1 MKKGIKLACKIL
13 SVFLSV
19 LLVMQI
25 APMQIIA
32 DAYAEATVDENTENT
47 LGVNLDDIDTT
58 EPEAE
63 ILAEETS
70 KREQY
75 VKHFRMTD
83 GSYRATQYE
92 VPVHFIKN
100 GEWTDYDNTLTEVDA
115 DTEDGEKASNK
126 DLTNTLAD
134 YSVRLSKKTNG
145 KKFVR
150 IEKDG
155 YKLSWYYTKA
165 NKVTAQITEITDDGD
180 ETTLEKL
187 SSQVIY
193 ENVYTDTDFE
203 YIIGSEGLKENIIL
217 KSKDTQT
224 EFVAEYKANGLTPV
238 QVNDKTI
245 ELRAED
251 GTVIYTINAPYMT
264 DANMEYSGGITL
276 TLSNVKNNKFTVT
289 TTLDED
295 WLNDNERAYPVTVDP
310 HLTTSQEWEDAA
322 CSSAYIASSTPSTC
336 YGRGGNGYEGSLYV
350 GYTYGR
356 GKTRSLIKMNELPEL
371 GVADKV
377 IYAEMA
383 VWVYACYPELTMNLH
398 NVTKSWNTSTVCWN
412 SNITYDSEIIDY
424 QVVQHIEE
432 TDTEAKNRWQRF
444 EITDLVRGWYS
455 GEIANNGVLL
465 RSDKETSTTQARARM
480 LSAQYPTYA
489 TVRPVF
495 DIHYRNMSG
504 YEDYWSYTGVSA
516 GRNGAVSVN
525 NFNGNAVFTQPITMG
540 DGGNLMPVS
549 LSLVYNSNGLYYLD
563 ANKIFSYMGGK
574 MQTNFHIYLGDETD
588 EQLLEKGY
596 KHYLNDA
603 DGTKHW
609 FYFEKDVENTA
620 KDEDGLGYT
629 LDIIE
634 ENSDPLCDYTNGDDY
649 AKFRITDKNDT
660 KMYFNT
666 SGNLIQITDSTENS
680 AKVVY
685 VTVNNKPRID
695 YIEDGAGR
703 RYTFNYGYSNN
714 SNLCTSIT
722 DPVGRTTTFNY
733 STMTM
738 TSVKFPDGKTV
749 SLSYSDDFLTTVTA
763 IDGTRTKIAYDSTSQ
778 KRVSNI
784 NWGTSD
790 SSLLESYSFAYK
802 QNETTI
808 TERVSATESRTY
820 TYQFNDFGQTTG
832 IVSNKDGNAQYFEY
846 TAPTE
851 ANSPNAN
858 KLVSQSKVINSV
870 TNYVINPDFYN
881 NLTGYTKE
889 IASTTGSPTIT
900 VDTTKGNLTKNSLKV
915 YKPSSNTTYAY
926 AIQRVT
932 GLPTGTYTF
941 SCYANTEGATI
952 SGGGIYVGYKV
963 LDTNGNF
970 IEQRKAE
977 DKKSTDGWERMNIT
991 FDVTSGETVW
1001 LLVGLEGGTYPAS
1014 GTVWFDDLQLEK
1026 SAGVSSYNLLENSGF
1041 SNNKT
1046 SWSNAA
1052 TLKTLDNN
1060 ELPGFTKAISKVG
1073 SPTEEWLGLSQFV
1086 YPNNGK
1092 KDDVFS
1098 IGSWIKAD
1106 SAPINN
1112 LKDNGEGEAD
1122 DDRYKPRFALAL
1134 HFYNSSDVCIG
1145 TEEIKINDDLNTW
1158 QFVSGKVIAPADY
1171 SYCCFEVIYYSNV
1184 NTVMMTG
1191 GFCYREEFGQTYTYD
1206 KDGNVVS
1213 SVDLANTESNF
1224 AYFGDQMAKMLN
1236 PSGSRYLYSYDE
1248 QNKLNYALSSDGQE
1262 YGFEYDDKGNV
1273 TSSEITARK
1282 PATTLEAGK
1291 EYIIVNAYSG
1301 KALDSGNQGVAD
1313 IETVTSPYN
1322 PESDYQCWKLVS
1334 SNTSSVYK
1342 IYSAKFPSLCLDIS
1356 GNVADNGK
1364 ALQIFTPYAGQA
1376 NQNFKILANGDGTF
1390 TIYTGCS
1397 SYAKAVDACYEET
1410 DLEENS
1416 VARQNT
1422 VIASNPEES
1431 CRWYFYPVEETEDKT
1446 ISTSA
1451 TYTDN
1456 KNFVSTMTDQRGNT
1470 TTYNYNQNKGTL
1482 TSVTDAKNNTTSY
1495 VYNANTNAL
1504 QSVTSGGMTNSYTY
1518 NNDRLTEINVNG
1530 STRYRFLYDAF
1541 GRTTATQIGNGS
1553 YYYNLSTLEYNNAGL
1568 LSKQTYGNG
1577 DFIEFGYDNLDRLIN
1592 KSYNGSN
1599 IDRAQ
1604 YFYGSDGNITRTIDY
1619 STNTD
1624 TKFVYDLAGR
1634 LVSVRDYRLADLNYT
1649 SLKAYVEYTYADK
1662 TNYLTGVKHYNA
1674 LGTQN
1679 IGYRYGNLANG
1690 EMPDAIYG
1698 VTWNGN
1704 NILNYSYDG
1713 LGRLNN
1719 KSIILNESE
1728 ESTLDTTYTYYDVN
1742 DTKTTTLL
1750 KSISTEGVIHN
1761 YQYDEL
1767 GNITSIVLNSSV
1779 AHSYEYDDLNQ
1790 LVRENNYD
1798 QGKTF
1803 TYEYSN
1809 GNIIYKHEYDYTTG
1823 ALPETPKKSWQYHYG
1838 YSVCR
1843 DILTGISEI
1852 SYIHAT
1858 VPDSNTSTYS
1868 LNNTNNASTP
1878 SDTLAQ
1884 SLLGDNYRKVDLT
1897 ANGVLNNVGAIHES
1911 SETTTSTYSTNATVT
1926 IPQSTTAFEMEVDGI
1941 GNMTKLNGFDF
1952 NWNGRRLESISQD
1965 GTELIS
1971 YEYNIDGQRVKKTAP
1986 DLVTGETV
1994 TTEYFYNGDIL
2005 AGQKKGNDI
2014 IIFMYDNNGDIFG
2027 FTYNGTPYYYVK
2039 NAQNDV
2045 FLIVDEAGE
2054 IVVLYQYDAWGK
2066 VTACYDMTDFGLSAI
2081 NTIMY
2086 RSYYVDLEMGM
2097 FMYYLNSRYY
2107 MADWGRFISA
2117 DSVVSEVGGDVLGY
2131 NMFAYCQN
2139 NPVNYCDPNGNWL
2152 EKLKETAKKVANW
2165 VNENIVEPIISCFYV
2180 KYDVPVYN
2188 QGSTNLCWA
2197 YSQAMIEDAKT
2208 NTSRTH
2214 QEANDRAK
2222 EIAIQKHGEDDWNKG
2237 SNPNNLVLV
2246 NSSSLDNIRF
2256 ALRTHGPLY
2265 AVYGYYDVDG
2275 NRVKGH
2281 AVVITGVNMITG
2293 QVYTNNPWGISGS
2306 QEYEDFL
2313 CVFLGEDASCWKLE
2327 DCYYLS

>member
-19 LLVMQI
+19 LLIVQI

-32 DAYAEATVDENTENT
+32 DAYHEATVDENTENT
-47 LGVNLDDIDTT
+47 LGVSLDDIDTT

-63 ILAEETS
+63 ILAEEIS

-75 VKHFRMTD
+75 VKHFRMSD

-92 VPVHFIKN
+92 VPVHFIQD
-100 GEWTDYDNTLTEVDA
+100 GEWTDYDNTLVEVDA
-115 DTEDGEKASNK
+115 DTEDGETASNK
-126 DLTNTLAD
+126 DLKNTLAD

-187 SSQVIY
+187 SSQVVY
-193 ENVYTDTDFE
+193 EEVYEDIDFE
-203 YIIGSEGLKENIIL
+203 YIVGSEGLKENIIL
-217 KSKDTQT
+217 KSEDTQT

-245 ELRAED
+245 ELQAED

-264 DANMEYSGGITL
+264 DANMEYSDGITL

-289 TTLDED
+289 ITLDED
-295 WLNDNERAYPVTVDP
+295 WLNDNDRAYPVTVDP
-310 HLTTSQEWEDAA
+310 VIRTKQEYTESD
-322 CSSAYIASSTPSTC
+322 SAFV
-336 YGRGGNGYEGSLYV
+336 GSLYPTRN
-350 GYTYGR
+350 YFTYGLSHNGADSGSMYV
-356 GKTRSLIKMNELPEL
+356 GKISGYGQTESYLKVNTLPTL

-377 IYAEMA
+377 
-383 VWVYACYPELTMNLH
+383 VYAQIDMGLITCELGMQLEVKRLIEAWSMNSVTWENKPEPAP
-398 NVTKSWNTSTVCWN
+398 S
-412 SNITYDSEIIDY
+412 ITDY
-424 QVVQHIEE
+424 IVLEGGE
-432 TDTEAKNRWQRF
+432 SAEWLSF
-444 EITDLVRGWYS
+444 EITDVVRGWYS
-455 GEIANNGVLL
+455 GEYPNYGI
-465 RSDKETSTTQARARM
+465 SFSTPKTTSAKVWMCSTDFNEKGF
-480 LSAQYPTYA
+480 
-489 TVRPVF
+489 VENRPV
-495 DIHYRNMSG
+495 ISIVYRNMSG

-574 MQTNFHIYLGDETD
+574 MQTNFHIYLKAESGDLATD
-588 EQLLEKGY
+588 GY
-596 KHYLNDA
+596 KYYLNDA

-609 FYFEKDVENTA
+609 FYFEKDDDGNFKNTA

-629 LDIIE
+629 LDLITKG
-634 ENSDPLCDYTNGDDY
+634 SDTTCKDAT
-649 AKFRITDKNDT
+649 FRITDKNNT

-685 VTVNNKPRID
+685 ATVNNKPRIN

-703 RYTFNYGYSNN
+703 RYTFNYNYANN
-714 SNLCTSIT
+714 TNLCTSIT
-722 DPVGRTTTFNY
+722 DPADRTTTFNY

-738 TSVKFPDGKTV
+738 TSVNFPDGKTV
-749 SLSYSDDFLTTVTA
+749 SLSYNDDFLTTVGA
-763 IDGTRTKIAYDSTSQ
+763 IDGTRTKITYDSTSQ

-790 SSLLESYSFAYK
+790 SNLLESYSFAYK

-808 TERVSATESRTY
+808 TERVSAEESRTY

-889 IASTTGSPTIT
+889 IASTTGNPTIT

-926 AIQRVT
+926 AIQTVT

-963 LDTNGNF
+963 LDTDGNF

-977 DKKSTDGWERMNIT
+977 DKKSTDSWERMNIT

-1001 LLVGLEGGTYPAS
+1001 LLIGLEGGTYPAS

-1134 HFYNSSDVCIG
+1134 HFYNSSGTCIG
-1145 TEEIKINDDLNTW
+1145 TEELKVNDDLNTW

-1273 TSSEITARK
+1273 TNSEITARK
-1282 PATTLEAGK
+1282 PATQVEADK

-1301 KALDSGNQGVAD
+1301 KALDSGSTGNISD
-1313 IETVTSPYN
+1313 DTFTSPYD
-1322 PESDYQCWKLVS
+1322 PDSVYQHWKLVS
-1334 SNTSSVYK
+1334 TGTTDVYRLTP
-1342 IYSAKFPSLCLDIS
+1342 AGFPDKTYLCLDVL
-1356 GNVADNGK
+1356 NNLADEGTIV
-1364 ALQIFTPYAGQA
+1364 QIHEWHGYNAQK
-1376 NQNFKILANGDGTF
+1376 FKIVKDTDNTF
-1390 TIYTGCS
+1390 TIATACS
-1397 SYAKAVDACYEET
+1397 SYAKVLDAQYEEKDLDEKQIVKQKTLVTPNT
-1410 DLEENS
+1410 DES
-1416 VARQNT
+1416 VK
-1422 VIASNPEES
+1422 
-1431 CRWYFYPVEETEDKT
+1431 WYFYPVEKTEDKT

-1456 KNFVSTMTDQRGNT
+1456 KNFVSTMTDQRGNV

-1482 TSVTDAKNNTTSY
+1482 TSVTDAKNNTTNY

-1530 STRYRFLYDAF
+1530 STRYKFIYDDF
-1541 GRTTATQIGNGS
+1541 GRTTKTQVGNGTT
-1553 YYYNLSTLEYNNAGL
+1553 YKDLSTLEYNSVGL
-1568 LSKQTYGNG
+1568 LKKQTYGNQ
-1577 DFIEFGYDNLDRLIN
+1577 DFIEFQYDNLDRLIN

-1599 IDRAQ
+1599 INRAQ
-1604 YFYGSDGNITRTIDY
+1604 YFYGADGNIARTIDY

-1624 TKFVYDLAGR
+1624 TKYVYDLAGR
-1634 LVSVRDYRLADLNYT
+1634 VVSIRDYRLEDLTYT
-1649 SLKAYVEYTYADK
+1649 PLKASVEYTYADK
-1662 TNYLTGVKHYNA
+1662 TNYLTGIKHFNA

-1690 EMPDAIYG
+1690 EMPDVIYG
-1698 VTWNGN
+1698 VTWNN
-1704 NILNYSYDG
+1704 QNVLNYSYDN
-1713 LGRLNN
+1713 LGRLTN
-1719 KSIILNESE
+1719 KTIPLYSE
-1728 ESTLDTTYTYYDVN
+1728 EAVSESLNTTYTYYDVN
-1742 DTKTTTLL
+1742 DSKTTTLL
-1750 KSISTEGVIHN
+1750 KSISTNGL
-1761 YQYDEL
+1761 YQTYEYDEL
-1767 GNITSIVLNSSV
+1767 GNITSIFDGSR
-1779 AHSYEYDDLNQ
+1779 YDTFEYDNLNQ
-1790 LVRENNYD
+1790 LVRENLGYID
-1798 QGKTF
+1798 KTY
-1803 TYEYSN
+1803 TYEYVN
-1809 GNIIYKHEYDYTTG
+1809 GNIKYKHEYDYTTG
-1823 ALPETPKKSWQYHYG
+1823 TLPATPKKTIEYHYDDSSWSDVLT
-1838 YSVCR
+1838 SV
-1843 DILTGISEI
+1843 SEI
-1852 SYIHAT
+1852 
-1858 VPDSNTSTYS
+1858 
-1868 LNNTNNASTP
+1868 
-1878 SDTLAQ
+1878 
-1884 SLLGDNYRKVDLT
+1884 
-1897 ANGVLNNVGAIHES
+1897 
-1911 SETTTSTYSTNATVT
+1911 TYSTNNTSTASVYSVGGGVLDAPLETDNFAKSLLGNNCKKVDLFSASLVKGRGTVEDGGG
-1926 IPQSTTAFEMEVDGI
+1926 ILFSESNISINSTTNSSTLFSMEVDAI
-1941 GNMTKLNGFDF
+1941 GNMTKFNGYDF

-1965 GTELIS
+1965 GVELIS
-1971 YEYNIDGQRVKKTAP
+1971 YKYNIDGQRVSKT
-1986 DLVTGETV
+1986 VGNT

-2005 AGQKKGNDI
+2005 AGQKTGDDVL
-2014 IIFMYDNNGDIFG
+2014 IFMYDNNGDVFG
-2027 FTYNGTPYYYVK
+2027 FTYNGTPYYYIK

-2045 FLIVDEAGE
+2045 YMIVDETGVAQ
-2054 IVVLYQYDAWGK
+2054 VLYMYDAWGR
-2066 VTACYDMTDFGLSAI
+2066 VACYDGTDFGLATI
-2081 NTIMY
+2081 NPLMY
-2086 RSYYVDLEMGM
+2086 RSYYLDVETGY
-2097 FMYYLNSRYY
+2097 FFYYLNSRYY
-2107 MADWGRFISA
+2107 LADLGRFISA
-2117 DSVVSEVGGDVLGY
+2117 DSYVQTGQGMLDK
-2131 NMFAYCQN
+2131 NMFAYCGN
-2139 NPVNYCDPNGNWL
+2139 NPVNISDPTGNIWNWL
-2152 EKLKETAKKVANW
+2152 KDKWEGFVSLFKKSKNRDTNISRSDVRGTFKNFSTVEADVKEEMYIAAENMINYYNTDKSTDKKYVAKSHKKTALNDLISPETIW
-2165 VNENIVEPIISCFYV
+2165 GENAYHNFHAFINNGGDCIISDEYHV
-2180 KYDVPVYN
+2180 SMNIEGLSWDQLSSQQQQIIAENY
-2188 QGSTNLCWA
+2188 LAW
-2197 YSQAMIEDAKT
+2197 SQA
-2208 NTSRTH
+2208 S
-2214 QEANDRAK
+2214 
-2222 EIAIQKHGEDDWNKG
+2222 
-2237 SNPNNLVLV
+2237 
-2246 NSSSLDNIRF
+2246 
-2256 ALRTHGPLY
+2256 
-2265 AVYGYYDVDG
+2265 
-2275 NRVKGH
+2275 
-2281 AVVITGVNMITG
+2281 
-2293 QVYTNNPWGISGS
+2293 
-2306 QEYEDFL
+2306 
-2313 CVFLGEDASCWKLE
+2313 VFFIG
-2327 DCYYLS
+2327 CYYGRDTVREVAEKAYLSRWD

>member
-19 LLVMQI
+19 LLVIQI
-25 APMQIIA
+25 APMQTIA
-32 DAYAEATVDENTENT
+32 DAYHEATVDENTENT
-47 LGVNLDDIDTT
+47 LGVDLDDIDTT

-75 VKHFRMTD
+75 VKHFRMSD

-92 VPVHFIKN
+92 VPVHFIQD

-115 DTEDGEKASNK
+115 NTDDGETASNK
-126 DLTNTLAD
+126 DLKNTLAD

-165 NKVTAQITEITDDGD
+165 NKVTAQITKIKDDGD

-193 ENVYTDTDFE
+193 KNVYTDTDFE

-217 KSKDTQT
+217 KSDNTQT
-224 EFVAEYKANGLTPV
+224 EFVAEYKANGLNPV

-264 DANMEYSGGITL
+264 DANMEYSDGITL

-295 WLNDNERAYPVTVDP
+295 WLNDNDRAYPVTVDP
-310 HLTTSQEWEDAA
+310 HLITSQEWEDAV

-377 IYAEMA
+377 VHAEMA

-412 SNITYDSEIIDY
+412 SNITYDSKIIDY

-432 TDTEAKNRWQRF
+432 TDTEAENRWQHF
-444 EITDLVRGWYS
+444 EVTDLVRGWYS

-495 DIHYRNMSG
+495 VVHYRNMSG

-525 NFNGNAVFTQPITMG
+525 NFNGNAVFSQPITMG

-574 MQTNFHIYLGDETD
+574 MQTNFHIYLREETNAKLV
-588 EQLLEKGY
+588 ENRY
-596 KHYLNDA
+596 KYYLNDA

-634 ENSDPLCDYTNGDDY
+634 KNSDPLCDYTNGTDY

-666 SGNLIQITDSTENS
+666 SGNLIQITDSTKNS

-685 VTVNNKPRID
+685 ATVNNKPRIN

-714 SNLCTSIT
+714 PNLCTSIT
-722 DPVGRTTTFNY
+722 DPAGRATTFNY
-733 STMTM
+733 STMAM

-790 SSLLESYSFAYK
+790 SNLLESYSFAYK

-808 TERVSATESRTY
+808 TERVSATENRTY
-820 TYQFNDFGQTTG
+820 TYQFNNFGQTTG

-851 ANSPNAN
+851 KNSPNAN

-870 TNYVINPDFYN
+870 TNYVVNPDFYN

-889 IASTTGSPTIT
+889 IASTAGNPTIT
-900 VDTTKGNLTKNSLKV
+900 VDTTKGNLTKKSLKV

-1026 SAGVSSYNLLENSGF
+1026 SAGVSSYNLVGNSALTNGTTGWGTA
-1041 SNNKT
+1041 SQLVNI
-1046 SWSNAA
+1046 SG
-1052 TLKTLDNN
+1052 
-1060 ELPGFTKAISKVG
+1060 LPGFTKGVYTDASTPSTKIGLTHRIYTTPGKKGDVFSFG
-1073 SPTEEWLGLSQFV
+1073 SWVKGDSAPVNDL
-1086 YPNNGK
+1086 K
-1092 KDDVFS
+1092 KDDPHT
-1098 IGSWIKAD
+1098 
-1106 SAPINN
+1106 PIF
-1112 LKDNGEGEAD
+1112 EI
-1122 DDRYKPRFALAL
+1122 AL
-1134 HFYNSSDVCIG
+1134 HFFNASG
-1145 TEEIKINDDLNTW
+1145 TWLKKEVIKLNDDLNTW
-1158 QFVSGKVIAPADY
+1158 QFVSGKAIAPVDYDHIGIEIDY
-1171 SYCCFEVIYYSNV
+1171 SYNV
-1184 NTVMMTG
+1184 NTVYATG
-1191 GFCYREEFGQTYTYD
+1191 AFCYKEEFGQTYTYD

-1282 PATTLEAGK
+1282 PATQVEAGK

-1301 KALDSGNQGVAD
+1301 KALDSGNKGNLSD
-1313 IETVTSPYN
+1313 DTYTSPYD
-1322 PESDYQCWKLVS
+1322 PDSVYQHWKLVS
-1334 SNTSSVYK
+1334 TGTTDDYRLTP
-1342 IYSAKFPSLCLDIS
+1342 AGFPDKTYLCLDVLNNLATEGTII
-1356 GNVADNGK
+1356 
-1364 ALQIFTPYAGQA
+1364 QIHEWHSYPAQK
-1376 NQNFKILANGDGTF
+1376 FKIVKDTDNTF
-1390 TIYTGCS
+1390 TIATACS
-1397 SYAKAVDACYEET
+1397 SYAKVLDAQYEEKDLDEKQIVKQKTLVTPNT
-1410 DLEENS
+1410 DES
-1416 VARQNT
+1416 VK
-1422 VIASNPEES
+1422 
-1431 CRWYFYPVEETEDKT
+1431 WYFYPVEQTEDKT

-1456 KNFVSTMTDQRGNT
+1456 KNFVSTMTDQRGNV

-1482 TSVTDAKNNTTSY
+1482 TSVTDAKNNTTNY

-1530 STRYRFLYDAF
+1530 STRYKFLYDAF
-1541 GRTTATQIGNGS
+1541 GRTTKTQVGNGTT
-1553 YYYNLSTLEYNNAGL
+1553 YKDLSTLVYNTKGL
-1568 LSKQTYGNG
+1568 LSKQTYGNQ
-1577 DFIEFGYDNLDRLIN
+1577 DYITFEYDNLDRLVN

-1599 IDRAQ
+1599 INRAQ
-1604 YFYGSDGNITRTIDY
+1604 YFYGADGNITRTIDY

-1624 TKFVYDLAGR
+1624 TKYVYDLAGR
-1634 LVSVRDYRLADLNYT
+1634 VVSIRDYRLEDLTYT
-1649 SLKAYVEYTYADK
+1649 PLKASVEYTYADK
-1662 TNYLTGVKHYNA
+1662 TNYLTGIKHYNKA

-1690 EMPDAIYG
+1690 EMPDVIYG
-1698 VTWNGN
+1698 VTWNN
-1704 NILNYSYDG
+1704 QNVLNYTYDN
-1713 LGRLNN
+1713 LGRLTN
-1719 KSIILNESE
+1719 KTIPLYSEDAVSESLN
-1728 ESTLDTTYTYYDVN
+1728 TTYTYYDVN
-1742 DTKTTTLL
+1742 DSKTTTLL
-1750 KSISTEGVIHN
+1750 KSISTNGVTQT
-1761 YQYDEL
+1761 YEYDNL
-1767 GNITSIVLNSSV
+1767 GNITSIFYGADSDTF
-1779 AHSYEYDDLNQ
+1779 EYDNLNQ
-1790 LVRENNYD
+1790 LVRENLGYLD
-1798 QGKTF
+1798 KTC
-1803 TYEYSN
+1803 TYEYVN
-1809 GNIIYKHEYDYTTG
+1809 GNIKYKHEYDYTTG
-1823 ALPETPKKSWQYHYG
+1823 TLPATPKKTIEYHYDDSSWSDVLTSVSETT
-1838 YSVCR
+1838 YS
-1843 DILTGISEI
+1843 TN
-1852 SYIHAT
+1852 
-1858 VPDSNTSTYS
+1858 NTSTASAYS
-1868 LNNTNNASTP
+1868 VGGGVLNAPSTDTTASDNFAKSILGNNCK
-1878 SDTLAQ
+1878 
-1884 SLLGDNYRKVDLT
+1884 KVDIT
-1897 ANGVLNNVGAIHES
+1897 ANGVLNVGDDDLGVPS
-1911 SETTTSTYSTNATVT
+1911 SNISTN
-1926 IPQSTTAFEMEVDGI
+1926 STTNSSTLFSMEVDEI
-1941 GNMTKLNGFDF
+1941 GNMTKCNGYDF

-1965 GTELIS
+1965 GVELIS
-1971 YEYNIDGQRVKKTAP
+1971 YEYNIDGQRTKKTAP
-1986 DLVTGETV
+1986 DLKTGEFV

-2005 AGQKKGNDI
+2005 AGQKKGNDVL
-2014 IIFMYDNNGDIFG
+2014 IFMYDNNGEVFG
-2027 FTYNGTPYYYVK
+2027 FEYNGTPYYYIK

-2045 FLIVDEAGE
+2045 YMIVDETGVAQ
-2054 IVVLYQYDAWGK
+2054 VLYMYDAWGRIG
-2066 VTACYDMTDFGLSAI
+2066 CYDATDFGLATI
-2081 NTIMY
+2081 NPLMY
-2086 RSYYVDLEMGM
+2086 RSYYLDVETGYH
-2097 FMYYLNSRYY
+2097 FYYLNSRYY

-2117 DSVVSEVGGDVLGY
+2117 DSYVQTGQGVLSN
-2131 NMFAYCQN
+2131 NMFAYCMN
-2139 NPVNYCDPNGNWL
+2139 NPVKFVDSNGESATVAGAVVGGFFGFVGALISEVTDDNEGIRMDKVAACTL
-2152 EKLKETAKKVANW
+2152 SGALTGAAIGFVADVTVATLGVGAGVLISAGVGAFASMANSATTQYVLTGKVDKKKVIVDGALGALTTGLCTGTTSTLTPIVSSLKEGIKYVATQ
-2165 VNENIVEPIISCFYV
+2165 V
-2180 KYDVPVYN
+2180 
-2188 QGSTNLCWA
+2188 T
-2197 YSQAMIEDAKT
+2197 
-2208 NTSRTH
+2208 
-2214 QEANDRAK
+2214 K
-2222 EIAIQKHGEDDWNKG
+2222 EIAT
-2237 SNPNNLVLV
+2237 
-2246 NSSSLDNIRF
+2246 F
-2256 ALRTHGPLY
+2256 Y
-2265 AVYGYYDVDG
+2265 
-2275 NRVKGH
+2275 
-2281 AVVITGVNMITG
+2281 VIG
-2293 QVYTNNPWGISGS
+2293 QVESALIMDIGFTAVTSFGAWYGAEIFGVLIGWC
-2306 QEYEDFL
+2306 E
-2313 CVFLGEDASCWKLE
+2313 
-2327 DCYYLS
+2327 

>member
-13 SVFLSV
+13 SVFLAV
-19 LLVMQI
+19 LLVIQI

-32 DAYAEATVDENTENT
+32 DAYHEATIDENTENT

-58 EPEAE
+58 ESEAE

-75 VKHFRMTD
+75 VKHFRMSD
-83 GSYRATQYE
+83 GSYCATQYE
-92 VPVHFIKN
+92 VPVHFMQD
-100 GEWTDYDNTLTEVDA
+100 GEWTDYDNTLVEVDA
-115 DTEDGEKASNK
+115 NTEDGESASNK
-126 DLTNTLAD
+126 DLANTLAD

-187 SSQVIY
+187 SSQVVY
-193 ENVYTDTDFE
+193 KNVYKDTDFE

-217 KSKDTQT
+217 NSDNTQT
-224 EFVAEYKANGLTPV
+224 EFIAEYKANGLTPV

-245 ELRAED
+245 ELQAED

-264 DANMEYSGGITL
+264 DDNMEYSDGITL
-276 TLSNVKNNKFTVT
+276 TLSNVKNNKFKVA

-295 WLNDNERAYPVTVDP
+295 WLNDNDRAYPVTVDP
-310 HLTTSQEWEDAA
+310 VIRTKQEYTESD
-322 CSSAYIASSTPSTC
+322 SAFV
-336 YGRGGNGYEGSLYV
+336 GSLYPTRN
-350 GYTYGR
+350 YFTYGLSHNGADSGSMYV
-356 GKTRSLIKMNELPEL
+356 GKISGYGQTESYLKVNTLPTL

-377 IYAEMA
+377 
-383 VWVYACYPELTMNLH
+383 VYAQIDMGLITCELGMQLEVKRLIEAWSMNSVTWSNKPEPAP
-398 NVTKSWNTSTVCWN
+398 S
-412 SNITYDSEIIDY
+412 ITDY
-424 QVVQHIEE
+424 IVLEGGE
-432 TDTEAKNRWQRF
+432 SAEWLSF
-444 EITDLVRGWYS
+444 EITDVVRGWYS
-455 GEIANNGVLL
+455 GEYPNYGISFSTPKTTSAKVWMCSTDFIEKGL
-465 RSDKETSTTQARARM
+465 KEN
-480 LSAQYPTYA
+480 
-489 TVRPVF
+489 RPV
-495 DIHYRNMSG
+495 ISIVYRNMSG

-574 MQTNFHIYLGDETD
+574 MQTNFHIYLKAESGDLATD
-588 EQLLEKGY
+588 GY
-596 KHYLNDA
+596 KYYLNDA

-609 FYFEKDVENTA
+609 FYFEKDSNGNFKNTA

-629 LDIIE
+629 LDLITKG
-634 ENSDPLCDYTNGDDY
+634 SDTTCKDAT
-649 AKFRITDKNDT
+649 FRITDKNDT

-666 SGNLIQITDSTENS
+666 SGNLIQITDSTGNS

-685 VTVNNKPRID
+685 ATVNNKPRIN

-714 SNLCTSIT
+714 PNLCTSIT
-722 DPVGRTTTFNY
+722 DPAGRTTTFNY

-738 TSVKFPDGKTV
+738 TSVNFPDGKTI
-749 SLSYSDDFLTTVTA
+749 SLSYSDDFLTTITA

-790 SSLLESYSFAYK
+790 SNLLESYSFAYK

-870 TNYVINPDFYN
+870 TNYVVNPDFYN

-889 IASTTGSPTIT
+889 IASTTGNPTIT

-963 LDTNGNF
+963 LDSNGNF

-977 DKKSTDGWERMNIT
+977 NKMKTDGWERMNIT

-1014 GTVWFDDLQLEK
+1014 GIVWFDDLQLEK
-1026 SAGVSSYNLLENSGF
+1026 SAGMSSYNLVDNSALTNGATNWKDNATLCTVSGLEGF
-1041 SNNKT
+1041 SKGLYIDETSPSTKT
-1046 SWSNAA
+1046 GIFHRI
-1052 TLKTLDNN
+1052 KTV
-1060 ELPGFTKAISKVG
+1060 S
-1073 SPTEEWLGLSQFV
+1073 
-1086 YPNNGK
+1086 GK
-1092 KDDVFS
+1092 KGDVFS
-1098 IGSWIKAD
+1098 FGSWVKGD
-1106 SAPINN
+1106 SAPINE
-1112 LKDNGEGEAD
+1112 LKKD
-1122 DDRYKPRFALAL
+1122 DANTPIFEIAL
-1134 HFYNSSDVCIG
+1134 HFYNSSG
-1145 TEEIKINDDLNTW
+1145 TWLKKEVIKLNDDLNTW
-1158 QFVSGKVIAPADY
+1158 QFVSGKAIAPVDYDHIGIEIDY
-1171 SYCCFEVIYYSNV
+1171 SFNV
-1184 NTVMMTG
+1184 NTVYATG
-1191 GFCYREEFGQTYTYD
+1191 AFCYKEEFGQTYTYD
-1206 KDGNVVS
+1206 KNGNVVS

-1456 KNFVSTMTDQRGNT
+1456 KNFVSTMTDQRGNV
-1470 TTYNYNQNKGTL
+1470 TTYNYDQNKGTL

-1530 STRYRFLYDAF
+1530 STRYKFLYDAF
-1541 GRTTATQIGNGS
+1541 GRTTKTQVGNGTNYRDLS
-1553 YYYNLSTLEYNNAGL
+1553 ELTYNSKGL
-1568 LSKQTYGNG
+1568 LQQQKYGNQ
-1577 DFIEFGYDNLDRLIN
+1577 DYITFGYDNLDRLIN

-1599 IDRAQ
+1599 INRAQ
-1604 YFYGSDGNITRTIDY
+1604 YFYGADGNITRTIDY

-1624 TKFVYDLAGR
+1624 TKYVYDLAGR
-1634 LVSVRDYRLADLNYT
+1634 VVSIRDYRLEDLTYT
-1649 SLKAYVEYTYADK
+1649 PLKASVEYTYADK
-1662 TNYLTGVKHYNA
+1662 TNYLTGIKHFNA

-1679 IGYRYGNLANG
+1679 IGYRYGNMSNG
-1690 EMPDAIYG
+1690 EMPDVIYG
-1698 VTWNGN
+1698 VTWNN
-1704 NILNYSYDG
+1704 KNVLNYTYDS
-1713 LGRLNN
+1713 LGRLTS
-1719 KSIILNESE
+1719 KSTPLTSE
-1728 ESTLDTTYTYYDVN
+1728 NAVVDNIDTTYTYYDVD

-1750 KSISTEGVIHN
+1750 KSITTLDVPYVYE
-1761 YQYDEL
+1761 YDQL
-1767 GNITSIVLNSSV
+1767 GNITSIEFNNGTPST
-1779 AHSYEYDDLNQ
+1779 YEYDELNQ
-1790 LVRENNYD
+1790 LVRENSTTEN
-1798 QGKTF
+1798 KTY
-1803 TYEYSN
+1803 TYEYVN
-1809 GNIIYKHEYDYTTG
+1809 GNIKYKHQYDYTTG
-1823 ALPETPKKSWQYHYG
+1823 TLPATPRKSIEYHYNDNTW
-1838 YSVCR
+1838 SDV
-1843 DILTGISEI
+1843 LTGISEVT
-1852 SYIHAT
+1852 YT
-1858 VPDSNTSTYS
+1858 NSNTSTASAYS
-1868 LNNTNNASTP
+1868 LNGATNESSET
-1878 SDTLAQ
+1878 DTIEFDALAQ
-1884 SLLGDNYRKVDLT
+1884 SLLGNNYRKVDLT
-1897 ANGVLNNVGAIHES
+1897 DNAVVNVGNDALVVPS
-1911 SETTTSTYSTNATVT
+1911 TNTSTYSTNSVT
-1926 IPQSTTAFEMEVDGI
+1926 TNSTT
-1941 GNMTKLNGFDF
+1941 
-1952 NWNGRRLESISQD
+1952 
-1965 GTELIS
+1965 
-1971 YEYNIDGQRVKKTAP
+1971 
-1986 DLVTGETV
+1986 
-1994 TTEYFYNGDIL
+1994 
-2005 AGQKKGNDI
+2005 
-2014 IIFMYDNNGDIFG
+2014 
-2027 FTYNGTPYYYVK
+2027 
-2039 NAQNDV
+2039 
-2045 FLIVDEAGE
+2045 
-2054 IVVLYQYDAWGK
+2054 LY
-2066 VTACYDMTDFGLSAI
+2066 TF
-2081 NTIMY
+2081 
-2086 RSYYVDLEMGM
+2086 
-2097 FMYYLNSRYY
+2097 
-2107 MADWGRFISA
+2107 
-2117 DSVVSEVGGDVLGY
+2117 
-2131 NMFAYCQN
+2131 
-2139 NPVNYCDPNGNWL
+2139 
-2152 EKLKETAKKVANW
+2152 
-2165 VNENIVEPIISCFYV
+2165 
-2180 KYDVPVYN
+2180 
-2188 QGSTNLCWA
+2188 
-2197 YSQAMIEDAKT
+2197 
-2208 NTSRTH
+2208 
-2214 QEANDRAK
+2214 
-2222 EIAIQKHGEDDWNKG
+2222 
-2237 SNPNNLVLV
+2237 
-2246 NSSSLDNIRF
+2246 
-2256 ALRTHGPLY
+2256 
-2265 AVYGYYDVDG
+2265 
-2275 NRVKGH
+2275 
-2281 AVVITGVNMITG
+2281 
-2293 QVYTNNPWGISGS
+2293 
-2306 QEYEDFL
+2306 
-2313 CVFLGEDASCWKLE
+2313 
-2327 DCYYLS
+2327 